1 MGDVVILEQGASI
14 PADCR
19 VFESNS
25 LEVDEALL
33 TGEALPVV
41 KHTNVIADPDNRLAL
56 GDRKNMVYRNTMV
69 TSGRGKAVVTSG
81 GLCTEM
87 GKLAKR
93 LDDGK
98 RSGKTKLM
106 KQLDYMMY
114 FLFACCIVLAVIVF
128 AANKMRYNP
137 STLSYATAVAI
148 AILP

>member
-1 MGDVVILEQGASI
+1 M
-14 PADCR
+14 
-19 VFESNS
+19 
-25 LEVDEALL
+25 
-33 TGEALPVV
+33 V
-41 KHTNVIADPDNRLAL
+41 KHTNVIPDPDNRLAL

-106 KQLDYMMY
+106 RQLDYMMY
-114 FLFACCIVLAVIVF
+114 FLFGCCIILAVIVF

-148 AILP
+148 AILPESLSAVITVAMTVSVKRMAQKKCIVRKLAVL